1 MKSYRHMLHTTYDTA
16 RLFQNEMLC
25 DTDSKGLKERV
36 KIFQKNEIY
45 PFILA
50 TTDLRLFTSL
60 IIVSVLWK
68 IAI

>member
-1 MKSYRHMLHTTYDTA
+1 MLHTTYDPT
-16 RLFQNEMLC
+16 RLVQNEMLY

-50 TTDLRLFTSL
+50 MTDLRLFTSL

>member
-1 MKSYRHMLHTTYDTA
+1 MLHTTYDTT
-16 RLFQNEMLC
+16 RLVQNEMLC
-25 DTDSKGLKERV
+25 DTDSKGLKERE

-50 TTDLRLFTSL
+50 MTDLRLFTSL